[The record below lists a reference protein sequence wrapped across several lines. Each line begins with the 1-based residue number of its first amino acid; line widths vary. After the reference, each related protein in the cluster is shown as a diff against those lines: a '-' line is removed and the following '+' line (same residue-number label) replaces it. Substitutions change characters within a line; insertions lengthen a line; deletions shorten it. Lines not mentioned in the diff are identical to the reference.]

1 MNFSTSECVHCGLCL
16 EACPTYRVTGAEDQS
31 PRGRIHLIRAV
42 EETRLTRDQTASAL
56 DACLLCRA
64 CETACPSDVPF
75 HTLLAEH
82 REGHSRPLRRLLRWG
97 LTAAT
102 PLRFLGGMLRLARR
116 WRILAVVERWG
127 PARLRNL
134 ARSVPQEPQGFRP
147 HPGTGFAAEAP
158 RRGRV
163 GLHLGC
169 VQSQFL
175 GATQEALV
183 RLLTGQGFEVW
194 IPAQPSCCGAL
205 HAHDGEAVRGKTM
218 AEDLGRAFP
227 QDLAAVLSTSAGCLA
242 HLQETG
248 QTGFQEPA
256 HFLQE
261 VGLRGRPRA
270 LPLPAVWD
278 PPCHLPFT
286 AGGQTP
292 ILQLLQSIPELKL
305 LPSSEADLCCGAGGL
320 SFLGNPLSADAVL
333 ARKVAQIRASG
344 AQECITANPGCQ
356 IDPIDG
362 KCKMPH

>member
-134 ARSVPQEPQGFRP
+134 ARSGSAF
-147 HPGTGFAAEAP
+147 FCS
-158 RRGRV
+158 RGRTPV
-163 GLHLGC
+163 
-169 VQSQFL
+169 V
-175 GATQEALV
+175 AR
-183 RLLTGQGFEVW
+183 RLLVHGQCPRF
-194 IPAQPSCCGAL
+194 ANRCG
-205 HAHDGEAVRGKTM
+205 RQ
-218 AEDLGRAFP
+218 RRR
-227 QDLAAVLSTSAGCLA
+227 S
-242 HLQETG
+242 
-248 QTGFQEPA
+248 
-256 HFLQE
+256 
-261 VGLRGRPRA
+261 PRA
-270 LPLPAVWD
+270 MPATV
-278 PPCHLPFT
+278 C
-286 AGGQTP
+286 
-292 ILQLLQSIPELKL
+292 
-305 LPSSEADLCCGAGGL
+305 
-320 SFLGNPLSADAVL
+320 
-333 ARKVAQIRASG
+333 
-344 AQECITANPGCQ
+344 
-356 IDPIDG
+356 
-362 KCKMPH
+362 